1 MDPVDPATPAVS
13 AERDRLADDIG
24 DFRRALIPGFLL
36 HLLRGFEGDEPSLI
50 QIATL
55 YVLDHPSALTLRELA
70 ERIDRSVSATSRLVD
85 QLVRR
90 GLVDRH
96 EDPDDRRVRRI
107 ALTKRGTDFLRK
119 FERARA
125 EAQLDVMAYLTAEER
140 ELVTRAMAL
149 LGEASRRRTHA
160 HPTHP
165 EI

>member
-1 MDPVDPATPAVS
+1 MDPMDPETPAVS

-36 HLLRGFEGDEPSLI
+36 HLLRGFEGDEPSVI

-55 YVLDHPSALTLRELA
+55 YVLDHPSAPTLRELA

-96 EDPDDRRVRRI
+96 EDPDDRRARRI
-107 ALTKRGTDFLRK
+107 ALTKRGTGFLRE

-125 EAQLDVMAYLTAEER
+125 DAQLEVMAHLTAEER

-149 LGEASRRRTHA
+149 LGEASRRRPHV

>member
-1 MDPVDPATPAVS
+1 MDPADPVTPTVN

-24 DFRRALIPGFLL
+24 DFRRAMIPGFLL

-55 YVLDHPSALTLRELA
+55 YVLDRPSAPTLRELA

-90 GLVDRH
+90 GLTDRH
-96 EDPDDRRVRRI
+96 EDPDDRRARRI
-107 ALTKRGTDFLRK
+107 ALTKRGTDFLRE

-125 EAQLDVMAYLTAEER
+125 DAQLEVMAHLTAEER

-149 LGEASRRRTHA
+149 LGEASRRRTHV